1 MKNKQNPESN
11 PMRLRSRQR
20 GSLKFKTRLVIA
32 LASTMLFT
40 IGAAVVYFNLG
51 VSHETK
57 AAVSGDYRSRTSGS
71 WNVPGT
77 WEKYNGTIWE
87 TALTSPTSANG
98 VITIQASHIIN
109 ITANTGADQ
118 LLVESGAM
126 LNIILGTLTIA
137 NGSGGDFNISG
148 MATQITG
155 GTLSIAAGALVTV
168 LNGGTYSHNGG
179 ARTLTGW
186 AVNNGGTYIH
196 NVNNVNLPTATWGAS
211 STLRITG
218 VTTSDLKGMSQTFGN
233 IIYNCTSQ
241 TAGIEFWETVIA
253 IAGNVTVQSTG
264 SGSTFLQKASTAI
277 PLNIGGNYWQTG
289 GTIYMTKGASFSC
302 NLQGTFTLDGGTFV
316 EVERYGL
323 PVLNVYGLFTI
334 NNGTFNHSTYNSS
347 LANEGIGTVNL
358 FNNYLRTG
366 GLHTETATLTGR
378 GEYNFAKTGL
388 QTFVHT
394 GGTITNTVNFTVN
407 SGSIVDLVEYTVTGG
422 GSFTLSSGG
431 GLILGSV
438 NGITASGASGN
449 VQVTGTRNFSTDG
462 DYTYNA
468 NAPQVTGNGLPATVR
483 NLTIDNPNNLT
494 LTESSSAT
502 SFLTFTNGKVITGT
516 KELGSAN
523 TNPAGMVNYTN
534 TKYVVGNLRRSVNA
548 SGSYDFPVGTMTNY
562 ELANIALTSMSGFS
576 NILGSFT
583 NADPLEGSYPL
594 SGITTNGTP
603 VVEILNYGYWTLS
616 PNSSMSAGNYKV
628 TLKEKGH
635 TNPSSDPLEY
645 CVIKRPNTGSPWA
658 SLGTHTNDTQSETDG
673 IATASRSDLNE
684 FSHFAIGKGNGP
696 LPVTLI
702 TFNAKISGAAVLC
715 SWKTVAEVNNDYF
728 TLQRSK
734 DGKNF
739 EDAGRVKG
747 AGSSNNG
754 HNYSYPDRNP
764 YNGTS
769 YYRLKQT
776 DYDGTTTMFQTIRV
790 KRDGNVSAEK
800 ILQVQPNP
808 VQDEFSVQF
817 AAEES
822 GEAIIQ
828 IASMNGVTIINEK
841 VVFEEGT
848 NSYPLNF
855 PSGSKTG
862 TYVLRVINDNLA
874 LPAVKVIKK

>member
-1 MKNKQNPESN
+1 
-11 PMRLRSRQR
+11 MRLRSRQR

-40 IGAAVVYFNLG
+40 IGAAVIYFNLG
-51 VSHETK
+51 VVNESK
-57 AAVSGDYRSRTSGS
+57 AAVSGDYRSITSGN
-71 WNVPGT
+71 WNIPGT

-87 TALTSPTSANG
+87 AALSSPTSANG
-98 VITIQASHIIN
+98 TITTQTSHIIN
-109 ITANTGADQ
+109 VTASVSVDQ
-118 LLVESGAM
+118 LVVEAGGT
-126 LNIILGTLTIA
+126 LNISTGVLTIA
-137 NGSGGDFNISG
+137 NGTGGDFNISG
-148 MATQITG
+148 TVSQITG
-155 GTLSIAAGALVTV
+155 ATLTIASGALVTV
-168 LNGGTYSHNGG
+168 LNGGTYSHSGG

-186 AVNNGGTYIH
+186 AVNNGGTYVH
-196 NVNNVNLPTATWGAS
+196 NVNNVNLPTATWGFS
-211 STLRITG
+211 SNLRITG
-218 VTTSDLKGMSQTFGN
+218 VTNADLKGMNQIFGN

-264 SGSTFLQKASTAI
+264 TGSTFIQKASTTI
-277 PLNIGGNYWQTG
+277 PLNIVGNYWQTG

-302 NLQGTFTLDGGTFV
+302 NLVGTFTLDGGTFV

-334 NNGTFNHSTYNSS
+334 NNGTFNHSTYNSN

-407 SGSIVDLVEYTVTGG
+407 SGSIVNLVEYTVTGG

-449 VQVTGTRNFSTDG
+449 VHVTGTRNFSTDG

-468 NAPQVTGNGLPATVR
+468 NAPQVTGSGLPATVR
-483 NLTIDNPNNLT
+483 NLTFDNANNVT
-494 LTESSSAT
+494 LTGSSTAT
-502 SFLTFTNGKVITGT
+502 GILTFTNGKVITGI

-523 TNPAGMVNYTN
+523 TNPFGMVAYTD
-534 TKYVVGNLRRSVNA
+534 TKYVVGSLRRSVNG

-562 ELANIALTSMSGFS
+562 ELANIVLTSMSGFS

-583 NADPLEGSYPL
+583 NANPLEGSYPL

-603 VVEILNYGYWTLS
+603 VVDILNYGYWTLS
-616 PNSSMSAGNYKV
+616 PNSSMLAGNYKV

-645 CVIKRPNTGSPWA
+645 CVIKRPDLGTPWA
-658 SLGTHTNDTQSETDG
+658 SLGTHTNNTQSETGG

-684 FSHFAIGKGNGP
+684 FSHFAIGKGSGP

-702 TFNAKISGAAVLC
+702 TFNAKISGAAVIC

-739 EDAGRVKG
+739 EDVGRIRG
-747 AGSSNNG
+747 AGTSNNG
-754 HNYSYPDRNP
+754 HSYSYPDTKA
-764 YNGTS
+764 YDGTS

-776 DYDGTTTMFQTIRV
+776 DYDGVTEMFQTIRV
-790 KRDGNVSAEK
+790 NRSGNLASQK
-800 ILQVQPNP
+800 TLQVQPNP

-817 AAEES
+817 TSEES

-828 IASMNGVTIINEK
+828 IASMNGVTVLNEK
-841 VVFEEGT
+841 IIFKEGT
-848 NSYPLNF
+848 NSYPLIF

-874 LPAVKVIKK
+874 LPSVKVIKK